1 MTSVAALDQI
11 ISKVLRV
18 PIDKITPELSIHKVD
33 TWNSLTHIEFIVTIE
48 EQFKIQLTQDEIT
61 TMTNIAEVRRI
72 LLSRGVLSR

>member
-72 LLSRGVLSR
+72 LLSRGLLSR